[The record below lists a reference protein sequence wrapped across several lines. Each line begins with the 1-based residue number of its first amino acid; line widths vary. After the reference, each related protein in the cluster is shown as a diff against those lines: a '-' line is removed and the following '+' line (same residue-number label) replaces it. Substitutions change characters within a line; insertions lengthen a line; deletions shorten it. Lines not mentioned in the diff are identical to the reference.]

1 MDYEVKNALLDM
13 VQSFTSFKVVLGNN
27 PTKESIALGG
37 YGAPRRIFKDKDTD
51 CVLNITIN
59 GKSASQELLER
70 ELSAIHRKLM
80 LRADYPQGDNWHIYS
95 IETIASPRLIAIE
108 ESERAKWIYGSSV
121 AVKFYHK
128 GLKGEYTNA

>member
-1 MDYEVKNALLDM
+1 MDDEVIDAMLDM
-13 VQSFTSFKVVLGNN
+13 IKGLTAYQVVLGSN

-51 CVLNITIN
+51 YVLNLTVN
-59 GKSASQELLER
+59 GKSASQQNIKR
-70 ELSAIHRKLM
+70 ELSKIHRKLM

-95 IETIASPRLIAIE
+95 IETIASPRLIAVE
-108 ESERAKWIYGSSV
+108 ESDRAKWIYGSSI

-128 GLKGEYTNA
+128 GLKGELNNA

>member
-1 MDYEVKNALLDM
+1 MDFEVIDALLDM
-13 VQSFTSFKVVLGNN
+13 VKGLTTYLVVLGSN

-37 YGAPRRIFKDKDTD
+37 YGAPRRIYKDKDTD
-51 CVLNITIN
+51 YVLNITLN
-59 GKSASQELLER
+59 GKSASQENITQ
-70 ELSAIHRKLM
+70 ELSKIHRKLM

-108 ESERAKWIYGSSV
+108 ESERAKWIYGSSI

-128 GLKGEYTNA
+128 GLKGELNNA

>member
-1 MDYEVKNALLDM
+1 MDYEVKDALLDM
-13 VQSFTSFKVVLGNN
+13 VQSFTSFKVVLGSN

-51 CVLNITIN
+51 YVLNITIN

-70 ELSAIHRKLM
+70 ELDAIHRKLT
-80 LRADYPQGDNWHIYS
+80 LRADYPQGNNWHIYS
-95 IETIASPRLIAIE
+95 IETIATPRLIAAE
-108 ESERAKWIYGSSV
+108 DNDREKWIYGSSV

-128 GLKGEYTNA
+128 GLKGEFDNA

>member
-1 MDYEVKNALLDM
+1 MDYEVKDALLDM

-51 CVLNITIN
+51 YVLNITIN

-80 LRADYPQGDNWHIYS
+80 LRADYPQGITGIY
-95 IETIASPRLIAIE
+95 TL
-108 ESERAKWIYGSSV
+108 
-121 AVKFYHK
+121 
-128 GLKGEYTNA
+128 LKR